1 MFLALMSPSVREA
14 PPLGLAQQALTAAL
28 RPAVRAVISSML
40 RERPTTPD
48 VDDATNETL
57 RRALEHPERTQ
68 DAQNARAYV
77 LGIAR
82 HVALDVIRS
91 RKKARTHDSV
101 TDEPG
106 SERTGVELVDG
117 APDPYQ
123 QVEGARRSELI
134 RKAFDTLPEG
144 QRKALMLFH
153 LEGLEYQEIA
163 TRLEVP
169 LGTVATWVSRGRKAM
184 ATTLADVR
192 HA

>member
-1 MFLALMSPSVREA
+1 MFLALMPQTLREA
-14 PPLGLAQQALTAAL
+14 PRLGLAREAAAL

-40 RERPTTPD
+40 RESPTTPD

-91 RKKARTHDSV
+91 RKKARTHDSTV
-101 TDEPG
+101 DEPG
-106 SERTGVELVDG
+106 SQRTGVELVDG
-117 APDPYQ
+117 GPDPYE
-123 QVEGARRSELI
+123 QVEGANRAELI
-134 RKAFDTLPEG
+134 RKAFDSLPEG
-144 QRKALMLFH
+144 QRKALMMFH

-163 TRLEVP
+163 ERLEVP

-192 HA
+192 NS

>member
-1 MFLALMSPSVREA
+1 MFLALMPPAVREA
-14 PPLGLAQQALTAAL
+14 PPIALGREAAAL

-40 RERPTTPD
+40 REPPTTAD

-91 RKKARTHDSV
+91 RKKARTHESV
-101 TDEPG
+101 NEEPG
-106 SERTGVELVDG
+106 SQRTGVELVDG
-117 APDPYQ
+117 SPDPYQ
-123 QVEGARRSELI
+123 QMEGARRAEMV

-144 QRKALMLFH
+144 QRKALMMFH

-163 TRLEVP
+163 ERLDVP
-169 LGTVATWVSRGRKAM
+169 LGTIATWVSRGRKAM
-184 ATTLADVR
+184 ATTLAEVR
-192 HA
+192 DA